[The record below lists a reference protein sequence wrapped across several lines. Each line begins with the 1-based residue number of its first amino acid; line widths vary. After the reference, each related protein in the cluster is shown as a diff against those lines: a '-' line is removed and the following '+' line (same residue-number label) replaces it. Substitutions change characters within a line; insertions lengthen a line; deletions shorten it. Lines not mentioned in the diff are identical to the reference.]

1 MSSTEEILSFNIVI
15 DATLSEETKA
25 ALEQLK
31 TIDEETLGGPPAD
44 IAFDAAEIES
54 GFTPEELEQIQ
65 STIGDTLGGL
75 DKADIAQFGIMAKNP
90 TGFIGKTV
98 GSLFTGQAAA
108 VMGPLSVAIA
118 TPIVMIEILKAL
130 SVKGGPFNRDW
141 RRFIS
146 EEVEVGLSRVQQ
158 KEKELGIT
166 QTILTQIEGFKP
178 NNENWTYNSLFQ
190 VDDARIARIGMS
202 DREAG
207 VTLFLP

>member
-1 MSSTEEILSFNIVI
+1 MSSEEVLSFNIVI
-15 DATLSEETKA
+15 DAKLSEETKKN
-25 ALEQLK
+25 LEELK
-31 TIDEETLGGPPAD
+31 TAAEKPGGAAPD
-44 IAFDAAEIES
+44 ITGEAAEIEG
-54 GFTPEELEQIQ
+54 GFTPEELDQIQ

-90 TGFIGKTV
+90 QGFIGGVLGK
-98 GSLFTGQAAA
+98 LFNARAAA
-108 VMGPLSVAIA
+108 VMGPLSLAIA

-166 QTILTQIEGFKP
+166 QTILTQIEGFRP

-190 VDDARIARIGMS
+190 VDDARIARIGLS

-207 VTLFLP
+207 VTLLLP

>member
-1 MSSTEEILSFNIVI
+1 LSSEEVLSFEIVI
-15 DATLSEETKA
+15 DAKLSAETKKT
-25 ALEQLK
+25 LEELK
-31 TIDEETLGGPPAD
+31 GVEKAKPGGPPSD
-44 IAFDAAEIES
+44 ISGEAAEIEG

-65 STIGDTLGGL
+65 STVGDTLGGL
-75 DKADIAQFGIMAKNP
+75 DKADITQFGLMAKNP
-90 TGFIGKTV
+90 GGFIGGTV
-98 GSLFTGQAAA
+98 GRLFTTQAAA
-108 VMGPLSVAIA
+108 VMGPLAIAIA
-118 TPIVMIEILKAL
+118 TPVVMVEIIKAL

-178 NNENWTYNSLFQ
+178 NNENWTYNNLFQ
-190 VDDARIARIGMS
+190 VDERRIARIGLS

-207 VTLFLP
+207 V